1 MKDACLS
8 SIESYF
14 ICKCIGETIDGLRDG
29 LCRFSGPSRAA
40 LIYALDPD
48 EPMKICDPQNL
59 LHGHEPKFKELF
71 LDTEDWR
78 SYRVSEGNKRKFGH
92 MRPLQNLGLAGLI
105 SFGGR
110 SGPVFYQMWFTE
122 HHPDMCC
129 THITERWLEHAAW
142 RFSHDVANGEELY
155 TGISGSFLS
164 EYATHAVRDYL
175 IDVMNVELGWDT
187 ELRIFPI
194 LEAVLGIS
202 RTPEEGQHPWGELL
216 FVEPKALDRLCWIA
230 RFPPLEQPRLE
241 NYKHVRK
248 LLLTVEGSER
258 KLVSDGQAILGVASG
273 SPSAFCLAAEFFG
286 RYGFLKVHEE
296 RICSFS
302 DGSFRSTT
310 YRAKLVQVEEALLEA
325 DLDPNEGSEL
335 FKIVS
340 SLVHHAEI
348 NRFGCTIV
356 LDLNP
361 EPIQLS
367 GQTLA
372 EPLDLQRPENLE
384 LAQAMAKVDGAL
396 HVGQDLK
403 LHGFACL
410 LDGRSYAGE
419 DRSRGARFNSALR
432 FTAERANILVV
443 VVSSDRP
450 VSIIQEGVD
459 VSALCAWKPHAS
471 SLASP
476 RTLESWISRMNGN

>member
-1 MKDACLS
+1 MDTCLS
-8 SIESYF
+8 SVESYF

-40 LIYALDPD
+40 LIYAVETDD
-48 EPMKICDPQNL
+48 PMKICDPQNL

-71 LDTEDWR
+71 LDSEQWR
-78 SYRVSEGNKRKFGH
+78 EYRVSKGNKRKFGH
-92 MRPLQNLGLAGLI
+92 MRPLKNLGLAGLI

-142 RFSHDVANGEELY
+142 RFSHDVANGEQLY

-187 ELRIFPI
+187 ALRIFPI

-202 RTPEEGQHPWGELL
+202 RTPEEGQNPLGELL
-216 FVEPKALDRLCWIA
+216 FVEPKTVDRLAWIA
-230 RFPPLEQPRLE
+230 RFPAAEQPRLE

-248 LLLTVEGSER
+248 LLLTVEGSDR
-258 KLVSDGQAILGVASG
+258 KLVSDGQAILGV
-273 SPSAFCLAAEFFG
+273 SAGAPPVFSITAEFSG
-286 RYGFLKVHEE
+286 RYGFLQVNGD
-296 RICSFS
+296 RICSFA

-310 YRAKLVQVEEALLEA
+310 YRAKLVQVEEALLES
-325 DLDPNEGSEL
+325 DLDHNDGNTL

-340 SLVHHAEI
+340 SLAHHAEV

-356 LDLNP
+356 IDLNP
-361 EPIQLS
+361 EPIRIS
-367 GQTLA
+367 GQTLTA
-372 EPLDLQRPENLE
+372 PLDLQQPENLE

-396 HVGQDLK
+396 YIRRDLH

-410 LDGRSYAGE
+410 LDGRSYSGE

-432 FTAERANILVV
+432 FTSENPNILVV

-459 VSALCAWKPHAS
+459 VSAQCAWKPPSS
-471 SLASP
+471 SLAAP
-476 RTLESWISRMNGN
+476 RTLASWISRMNNH

>member
-1 MKDACLS
+1 
-8 SIESYF
+8 
-14 ICKCIGETIDGLRDG
+14 
-29 LCRFSGPSRAA
+29 
-40 LIYALDPD
+40 
-48 EPMKICDPQNL
+48 
-59 LHGHEPKFKELF
+59 
-71 LDTEDWR
+71 
-78 SYRVSEGNKRKFGH
+78 
-92 MRPLQNLGLAGLI
+92 
-105 SFGGR
+105 
-110 SGPVFYQMWFTE
+110 
-122 HHPDMCC
+122 
-129 THITERWLEHAAW
+129 
-142 RFSHDVANGEELY
+142 
-155 TGISGSFLS
+155 
-164 EYATHAVRDYL
+164 
-175 IDVMNVELGWDT
+175 MNVELGWDT

-202 RTPEEGQHPWGELL
+202 RTPEEGQNPWGELL
-216 FVEPKALDRLCWIA
+216 FVEPKTVDRLCWIA

-258 KLVSDGQAILGVASG
+258 RLISDGQAILGVAAG
-273 SPSAFCLAAEFFG
+273 APPDFCLAAEFFG
-286 RYGFLKVHEE
+286 RYGFLKVREE

-325 DLDPNEGSEL
+325 DLDPNEGSTL

-361 EPIQLS
+361 EPILMS
-367 GQTLA
+367 GQTLS
-372 EPLDLQRPENLE
+372 EPLDLQRAENLE

-396 HVGQDLK
+396 HVGRDLK

-432 FTAERANILVV
+432 FTAERNNILVV

-450 VSIIQEGVD
+450 VSIILEGVD
-459 VSALCAWKPHAS
+459 VSALCAWKPHSS
-471 SLASP
+471 SLAAP
-476 RTLESWISRMNGN
+476 RTLESWISRMNG